1 MINSKSYPAKFKR
14 FTQMSSQG
22 SDNRLC
28 IFEFDTFINPGSI
41 SFLQLNQTKEKRG
54 AWVPLKSLSQGTQGL
69 WNIYTVTKDQNN
81 KYRVA
86 KEIVELI
93 YVEGNNA
100 FISGTISNGDMVV
113 SGGAE
118 QVIDSEILTVN

>member
-1 MINSKSYPAKFKR
+1 MV
-14 FTQMSSQG
+14 
-22 SDNRLC
+22 RL
-28 IFEFDTFINPGSI
+28 
-41 SFLQLNQTKEKRG
+41 G
-54 AWVPLKSLSQGTQGL
+54 ALESTS
-69 WNIYTVTKDQNN
+69 
-81 KYRVA
+81 A

-118 QVIDSEILTVN
+118 QVIDSEILTAT